1 MSNHLP
7 LWIYFWKYFYLHKYL
22 HQDIIIFSISTME
35 GRKYSSAMTIF
46 NLLFQFLFN
55 PTLHAETPSVIKRK
69 KTFFW
74 KNFLNLVQ
82 SAEIDVQIRLH
93 NKLQSYKVA
102 SPGNT
107 TSILDPRLFLILFL
121 LNYGSEIFL
130 FWNQM
135 NPLSIL
141 NLWAT
146 SIDDFDNFIVNLC
159 LIHGHD
165 WPTQALTRCKFKYLI
180 LATWLVQ
187 TPVTVNLTRTL
198 KILLKR

>member
-1 MSNHLP
+1 MNNHLP

-35 GRKYSSAMTIF
+35 GRKYSSAMSIF

-55 PTLHAETPSVIKRK
+55 PTLHTETPSVIKRK

-102 SPGNT
+102 SLGNT

-146 SIDDFDNFIVNLC
+146 SIYYFDNFSVHINYRLHRGSHIWQSISIFF
-159 LIHGHD
+159 LFSSSSGFTKTMSI
-165 WPTQALTRCKFKYLI
+165 W
-180 LATWLVQ
+180 
-187 TPVTVNLTRTL
+187 
-198 KILLKR
+198 

>member
-7 LWIYFWKYFYLHKYL
+7 RWIYFWKYFYLHKYL

-102 SPGNT
+102 SLGNT
-107 TSILDPRLFLILFL
+107 TLILDPRLFLIFFL

-146 SIDDFDNFIVNLC
+146 SIYNFDNFNWHYPNYQRI
-159 LIHGHD
+159 
-165 WPTQALTRCKFKYLI
+165 CKFWVRNFMK
-180 LATWLVQ
+180 
-187 TPVTVNLTRTL
+187 VTR
-198 KILLKR
+198 

>member
-1 MSNHLP
+1 MYNHLP
-7 LWIYFWKYFYLHKYL
+7 LWNYFWKYFYLHKYL

-55 PTLHAETPSVIKRK
+55 PTLHTETPSVIKRK

-146 SIDDFDNFIVNLC
+146 SIDDFDNFSIYV
-159 LIHGHD
+159 I
-165 WPTQALTRCKFKYLI
+165 PITS
-180 LATWLVQ
+180 TWLGC
-187 TPVTVNLTRTL
+187 
-198 KILLKR
+198 